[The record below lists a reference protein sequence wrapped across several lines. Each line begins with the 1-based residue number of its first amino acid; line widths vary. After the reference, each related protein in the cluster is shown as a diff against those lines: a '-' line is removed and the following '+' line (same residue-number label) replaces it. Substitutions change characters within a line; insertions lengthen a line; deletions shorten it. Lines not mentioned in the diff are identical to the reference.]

1 MVPKNYLRLVVVS
14 LATLLLMSFAI
25 YEATTWNI
33 GEDYVIK
40 FTSDN
45 PSGVFTELEGD
56 IVFDPEDLSTA
67 KFDIRVPVASIDTG
81 NGLKNKNARGKNWF
95 EADAYPTIAY
105 TSTSFA
111 IDAEGYL
118 VTGDLTMHGT
128 TRSVVIPFTFEAD
141 TFSGA
146 ITVNRLDYGIGGSKG
161 FASKVPEEL
170 LVEIR
175 VPVSANP

>member
-1 MVPKNYLRLVVVS
+1 MT
-14 LATLLLMSFAI
+14 TLLFMSFAI
-25 YEATTWNI
+25 YEATTWDI
-33 GEDYVIK
+33 GEEYVIK

-56 IVFDPEDLSTA
+56 IVFDPEDLGNA

-95 EADAYPTIAY
+95 EADTYPTIAF

-111 IDAEGYL
+111 VNGEAYI

-128 TRSVVIPFTFEAD
+128 TRSVVIPFTFEAE

-146 ITVNRLDYGIGGSKG
+146 ITVNRTDYGIGGTKG

-170 LVEIR
+170 LVEIK